1 MELCEADIRCLD
13 AHAHFG
19 NFVFDRTAEA
29 IRHYKAGV
37 RIGDLSL
44 GQNFEGLLRWGDV
57 DNRPF
62 LRCMDGHG
70 PMLVASGSVRRGRT
84 CIRSHAV
91 AQPV

>member
-1 MELCEADIRCLD
+1 MMELCEADIRCLD

-62 LRCMDGHG
+62 PRCMHGHG
-70 PMLVASGSVRRGRT
+70 LCWWRPGRFEEAERAFDRML
-84 CIRSHAV
+84 
-91 AQPV
+91 